1 MKFLLT
7 IAVVLALGIA
17 LPTQAEPLVYSGY
30 EAMFEKIA
38 YSDPTLP
45 ENQDF
50 ILPNI
55 AITRGDT
62 RGIYNAAQEEAFVDN
77 FSPAGTTWA
86 FLSNNP
92 DKTLAATNYADL
104 TFEDWQTA
112 NGGGGGGPPATVGQS
127 AVLHLVEQ
135 DIYLDIQFTA
145 WGVGSPAGGSFAY
158 HRAAITPSADFD
170 RDGDVDGRDFLTW
183 QRNYGLAEVLQFE
196 GDADFDGVVTA
207 DDLAV
212 WQESYTAPLTAINSV
227 PEPAGLLLV
236 GMAIAAGMF
245 ARNRYG
251 AHSRLSFRSLMAQ
264 SRK

>member
-1 MKFLLT
+1 MKFIST

-55 AITRGDT
+55 AITRGDA
-62 RGIYNAAQEEAFVDN
+62 RGLYNAAQEEFFVD
-77 FSPAGTTWA
+77 FSSPAGTRWA
-86 FLSNNP
+86 FLNNNP
-92 DKTLAATNYADL
+92 DKTLAATNYVDL
-104 TFEDWQTA
+104 TFDDWQTA
-112 NGGGGGGPPATVGQS
+112 NGGGGGGPPGTVGQS

-145 WGVGSPAGGSFAY
+145 WGVGSTSGGSFAY
-158 HRAAITPSADFD
+158 HRAVIIPSADFN

-183 QRNYGLAEVLQFE
+183 QRNYGLAEVLQSE

-212 WQESYTAPLTAINSV
+212 WQESYTAPLTAISAV
-227 PEPAGLLLV
+227 PEPAGALLV
-236 GMAIAAGMF
+236 VMAIA
-245 ARNRYG
+245 
-251 AHSRLSFRSLMAQ
+251 SFSWHR
-264 SRK
+264 RR